1 MSLSCVAGLWAIAL
15 AAPLYADYRPP
26 DNRTA
31 PRGGRGAAGS
41 RGGCSAEDG
50 SMLLLAPRS
59 HVGRTDSL
67 QPTVSWFIPDTE
79 VYEMELH
86 LYQLDDGDGLTL
98 IERQVMET
106 TPGIMQASL
115 SDDQVEL
122 TPGNQY
128 RWRVVVICNPNRPSS
143 ALIDEAEMIVVNADV
158 ELANE
163 LESASEPSARAAL
176 YAQEGL
182 WYDAFAQVATVD
194 NAAGADYRQ
203 RLLQSLADIEL
214 SASSSNQTFGEQL
227 QELLTP

>member
-1 MSLSCVAGLWAIAL
+1 
-15 AAPLYADYRPP
+15 
-26 DNRTA
+26 
-31 PRGGRGAAGS
+31 
-41 RGGCSAEDG
+41 
-50 SMLLLAPRS
+50 MLLLAPRS